1 MIAFIEGK
9 VVEKN
14 PDHLI
19 VLNQGLGFRLN
30 YDPLYA
36 SRMPGLG
43 DQARIYT
50 YLYVREDD
58 LSLYAFPAAEEKQL
72 FELLITVSGIGAK
85 LGGTIVASISPAEF
99 ALAILNND
107 LNRLTHIKGV
117 GKKTAQRMVLELKD
131 KLSKD
136 QSWSSDEGLA
146 QALQGAGQGQASGMT
161 AEAMAALQVLGYS
174 QSEASRAVGQAMQEA
189 GQDPGLNELIRL
201 ALKHMAQV

>member
-14 PDHLI
+14 TDHLI
-19 VLNQGLGFRLN
+19 LVNQGLGYRLN

-43 DQARIYT
+43 EDARIYT

-58 LSLYAFPAAEEKQL
+58 LSLYAFPLAEEKQL

-99 ALAILNND
+99 ALAILND
-107 LNRLTHIKGV
+107 DVSRLTQIKGV

-131 KLSKD
+131 KISKD
-136 QSWSSDEGLA
+136 QSWASDEGLA
-146 QALQGAGQGQASGMT
+146 QALQQGSSPEASGLT
-161 AEAMAALQVLGYS
+161 AEALAALQVLGYS
-174 QSEASRAVGQAMQEA
+174 QKEANRAIGLALQEA
-189 GQDPGLNELIRL
+189 GESPTLNALIRL

>member
-19 VLNQGLGFRLN
+19 LVNQGLGYRLN

-36 SRMPGLG
+36 SRMPSLG
-43 DQARIYT
+43 EEARIYT

-58 LSLYAFPAAEEKQL
+58 LSLYAFPVAEEKQL

-85 LGGTIVASISPAEF
+85 LGGTIVASINPAEF
-99 ALAILNND
+99 ALAILND
-107 LNRLTHIKGV
+107 DVSRLTQIKGV

-131 KLSKD
+131 KISKD
-136 QSWSSDEGLA
+136 QSWASDEGLA
-146 QALQGAGQGQASGMT
+146 QALQQGSSPETSGLT
-161 AEAMAALQVLGYS
+161 AEALAALQVLGYS
-174 QSEASRAVGQAMQEA
+174 QREANRAIGLALQEA
-189 GQDPGLNELIRL
+189 GESPGLNELIRL

>member
-19 VLNQGLGFRLN
+19 LVNQGMGYRLN

-43 DQARIYT
+43 ENARIYT

-58 LSLYAFPAAEEKQL
+58 LSLYAFPVAEEKQL

-85 LGGTIVASISPAEF
+85 LGGTIVASINPAEF

-107 LNRLTHIKGV
+107 LSRLTQIKGV

-131 KLSKD
+131 KISND
-136 QSWSSDEGLA
+136 QSWASDEGLA
-146 QALQGAGQGQASGMT
+146 QALQQGSRSETSGMT
-161 AEAMAALQVLGYS
+161 AEALAALQVLGYS
-174 QSEASRAVGQAMQEA
+174 QKEASRAVGQALQEA
-189 GQDPGLNELIRL
+189 GENPALNDLIRL